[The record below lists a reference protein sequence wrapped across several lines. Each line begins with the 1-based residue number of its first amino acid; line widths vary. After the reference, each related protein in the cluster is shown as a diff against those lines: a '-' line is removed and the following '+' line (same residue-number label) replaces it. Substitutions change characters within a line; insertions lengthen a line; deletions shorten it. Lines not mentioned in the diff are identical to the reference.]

1 MTEIHLKKILRERL
15 LGKQIKKNLND
26 LFLEEIAILI
36 LVLVKEYCE
45 KWKVKVLKKMWVLI

>member
-1 MTEIHLKKILRERL
+1 MTEIHLKKTLRERL
-15 LGKQIKKNLND
+15 MAKQIKKNLND
-26 LFLEEIAILI
+26 LFQEEIAILI